1 MSNLQADTATL
12 VLGGVVTALL
22 VLGVMNRPPPPLV
35 HPFVLGRQSL
45 AGRQRVS
52 SESPT
57 YSNASTG
64 GIRVA
69 LRPEKRVKTLKDVL
83 EGSHSRF
90 EGGEQGTWVKGGENV
105 ATMVEY
111 LRAGL
116 LSTLGPGSG
125 TVAVLV
131 DDPTGK
137 SQLLIVGVASLIH
150 ESADA
155 LLIILALS
163 LTKHTPL
170 VISLGSTIPNH
181 APVTAIIQSSSRF
194 ISAQSLS
201 ATPDAKWIS
210 VGVGGEGE
218 SSAVA
223 EDLLITGKALV
234 EGGEVSEPLTCEPSD
249 LALTIVS
256 DGVPLAFSHL
266 VSPRMLVP
274 RMVR

>member
-12 VLGGVVTALL
+12 VLAGVVTVLL
-22 VLGVMNRPPPPLV
+22 ILGVLNRPPPPLV

-52 SESPT
+52 SESPI

-69 LRPEKRVKTLKDVL
+69 LRPEKRVKTLKDIL

-90 EGGEQGTWVKGGENV
+90 QGEPQGTWVRGGEKV

-131 DDPTGK
+131 DDPTGE
-137 SQLLIVGVASLIH
+137 SQLLIVGTSLMD
-150 ESADA
+150 ECTDA
-155 LLIILALS
+155 LLITLALS

-170 VISLGSTIPNH
+170 VISPGSSIPHH

-194 ISAQSLS
+194 VSAQSLS

-210 VGVGGEGE
+210 VGGEGE
-218 SSAVA
+218 RSEVA
-223 EDLLITGKALV
+223 EDLIITGRALV
-234 EGGEVSEPLTCEPSD
+234 EGREVSESLVCEPAD

-266 VSPRMLVP
+266 VSRSDADI
-274 RMVR
+274 